1 MVRGEEKGQLYW
13 AKGTG
18 FGTGSTQQS
27 WNVEQAL
34 VRQRT
39 EEEHVTVLM
48 QVTGASN
55 FEHLKAKHLQ
65 RHWAGWCGR
74 RRFCLLTYSW
84 SH

>member
-1 MVRGEEKGQLYW
+1 MLLNIGNLLQQNSQASNGSSGGKSEDKSQLYW

-39 EEEHVTVLM
+39 EEEHVTVLL
-48 QVTGASN
+48 QV
-55 FEHLKAKHLQ
+55 
-65 RHWAGWCGR
+65 
-74 RRFCLLTYSW
+74 
-84 SH
+84 